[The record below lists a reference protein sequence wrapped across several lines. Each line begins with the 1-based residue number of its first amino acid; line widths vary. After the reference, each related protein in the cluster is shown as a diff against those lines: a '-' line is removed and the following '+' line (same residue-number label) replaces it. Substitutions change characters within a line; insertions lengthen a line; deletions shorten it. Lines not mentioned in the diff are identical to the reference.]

1 MSEAAQVVQVEE
13 VALDVPKRTLV
24 TGVTFGVAEG
34 MTMALVGPSGS
45 GKTTLLKCLA
55 GILIPGEGSIDVAGS
70 AISHQPTRNRARIR
84 LQSIGMVFQF
94 GDLLPELTMLGNVAL
109 PLQLVGMR
117 RRDAERAARMA
128 LAAVDM
134 ESFSDEQPEALS
146 GGETQRVGIARAIVA
161 NPRVILADEP
171 TGSLDE
177 QNSIKITE
185 LLIRKAWEIPA
196 ALIVATHDPLVY
208 DRMDNIIDLREYAPA
223 ESRVG
228 AIPSA

>member
-1 MSEAAQVVQVEE
+1 MSEAAQVVQVED
-13 VALDVPKRTLV
+13 VDLNVPKRTLV
-24 TGVTFGVAEG
+24 TGMTFGVAEG
-34 MTMALVGPSGS
+34 MTLGLVGPSGS

-55 GILIPGEGSIDVAGS
+55 GILVPGGGIIEVAGRALSSQS
-70 AISHQPTRNRARIR
+70 ARNRARIR

-94 GDLLPELTMLGNVAL
+94 GDLLPELTVLGNVAL
-109 PLQLVGMR
+109 PLQLAGMR

-185 LLIRKAWEIPA
+185 LLIRKAREIPA

-208 DRMDNIIDLREYAPA
+208 DRMDDILDLREFAPTA
-223 ESRVG
+223 SKVN
-228 AIPSA
+228 A

>member
-1 MSEAAQVVQVEE
+1 MSEAAQVVQVEDL
-13 VALDVPKRTLV
+13 ALKVTKRTLV

-34 MTMALVGPSGS
+34 MTLALVGPSGS

-55 GILIPGEGSIDVAGS
+55 GILIPGKGTIDVAGRVV
-70 AISHQPTRNRARIR
+70 SHQPTRNRARIR
-84 LQSIGMVFQF
+84 LQSIGMVSQF
-94 GDLLPELTMLGNVAL
+94 GDLLPELTVLGNVAL
-109 PLQLVGMR
+109 PLQLAGMR

-185 LLIRKAWEIPA
+185 LLIRKAREIPA

-208 DRMDNIIDLREYAPA
+208 DRMDDILELREYAPA